1 MTAAPRFAA
10 YADIVALPENLV
22 GEILGGWRRGR
33 QPAFDAIELS
43 LSSLWVD

>member
-1 MTAAPRFAA
+1 MTAALKFAT

-22 GEILGGWRRGR
+22 GEILGGWRHNR
-33 QPAFDAIELS
+33 QPAFDATESS